1 MQLDKK
7 KGKGSPE
14 NELTFP
20 TRPYPGFGGV
30 RLPHIKGTENMETE
44 LLPLPERVTISMQQH
59 VGAPCDPLVKV
70 GDHVDVGQPIGD
82 STAYV
87 SAPIHSSVSGTVSAI
102 SDLLLPSGQK
112 TKAVVIDADGQQ
124 TMWSGIKPPKV
135 NNVEDLCKAV
145 RESGLVGLGGA
156 GFPAHVKLSI
166 PKGKSVDTLVIN
178 GAECEPY
185 LTADYREMVECG
197 DMVMEGIYTLK
208 KLLGLKRVIIGVESN
223 KPNAIS
229 ILTRIADED
238 ERDPNDEVRVLKLKT
253 SYPQGAEKVLINACT
268 GRRVPKGKLP
278 VDVGCIVMNIT
289 SVSFIAKYLRDG
301 VPLINKRLT
310 VDGSAVVQPMNVL
323 VPVGTPIAD
332 VIDFC
337 GGYRT
342 EPRKMLMG
350 GPMMGI
356 AVYDENTP
364 ILKQNNGLLVLAA
377 KDALAKEEDQPTDC
391 IRCGR
396 CVAACP
402 MQLQPLTIEKRV
414 AMRDI
419 EALERHS
426 IMTCIECGSCA
437 FVCPARRKLVQ
448 YMRMG
453 KTMLRKAGEKK

>member
-1 MQLDKK
+1 MLKDPR
-7 KGKGSPE
+7 KGSGSPE
-14 NELTFP
+14 ELIFP
-20 TRPYPGFGGV
+20 TRPYPSFGGV

-59 VGAPCDPLVKV
+59 VGAPCEPVVKV
-70 GDHVDVGQPIGD
+70 GDHVDVGQVIGD
-82 STAYV
+82 SDAYV
-87 SAPIHSSVSGTVSAI
+87 SAPIHASVSGTVSAI
-102 SDLLLPSGQK
+102 SELLLPSGQK
-112 TKAVVIDADGQQ
+112 AKAVVIDADGKQ
-124 TMWSGIKPPKV
+124 TMWSGIKAPKV
-135 NNVEDLCKAV
+135 KTVNDLCQAV
-145 RESGLVGLGGA
+145 RASGLVGLGGA
-156 GFPAHVKLSI
+156 GFPAHVKLNI
-166 PKGKSVDTLVIN
+166 PKGKSVDTLIIN

-197 DMVMEGIYTLK
+197 DMVLEGIYTLK
-208 KLLGLKRVIIGVESN
+208 ELLGIKRVIIGVESN
-223 KPNAIS
+223 KPNAIR
-229 ILTRIADED
+229 ILTQIADGND
-238 ERDPNDEVRVLKLKT
+238 RDPEDEVRVLKLAT
-253 SYPQGAEKVLINACT
+253 SYPQGAEKVLINCCT

-289 SVSFIAKYLRDG
+289 SVAFIAKYLRDG

-310 VDGSAVVQPMNVL
+310 IDGSAVVQPMNVL
-323 VPVGTPIAD
+323 VPVGTPI
-332 VIDFC
+332 IDIIDYC

-342 EPRKMLMG
+342 EPRKILMG
-350 GPMMGI
+350 GPMMGT
-356 AVYDENTP
+356 AVFDDSTP

-377 KDALAKEEDQPTDC
+377 KDVLEEEATEC

-396 CVAACP
+396 CVSACP

-419 EALERHS
+419 EALEQHS

>member
-1 MQLDKK
+1 MRQNIRN
-7 KGKGSPE
+7 SHSSE

-20 TRPYPGFGGV
+20 TRPFPSFGGV
-30 RLPHIKGTENMETE
+30 RLPHIKGTEKMETE
-44 LLPLPERVTISMQQH
+44 LLPLPERVVISMQQH
-59 VGAPCDPLVKV
+59 VGAPCEPVVKP
-70 GDHVDVGQPIGD
+70 GDHVDVGQVIGD
-82 STAYV
+82 SDAYV
-87 SAPIHSSVSGTVSAI
+87 SAPIHASVSGTVSAI
-102 SDLLLPSGQK
+102 SELLLPSGQK
-112 TKAVVIDADGQQ
+112 AKAVVIDADGKQ
-124 TMWSGIKPPKV
+124 TMWSGIKPPRVK
-135 NNVEDLCKAV
+135 NAADLCAAV
-145 RESGLVGLGGA
+145 RASGLVGLGGA
-156 GFPAHVKLSI
+156 GFPAHVKLNI
-166 PKGKSVDTLVIN
+166 PKGKSVDTLIIN

-197 DMVMEGIYTLK
+197 DMVLEGIYTLK
-208 KLLGLKRVIIGVESN
+208 ELLGIKRVIIGVESN
-223 KPNAIS
+223 KPDAIR
-229 ILTRIADED
+229 ILTDIADGND
-238 ERDPNDEVRVLKLKT
+238 RDPDDEVRVLKLAT
-253 SYPQGAEKVLINACT
+253 SYPQGAEKVLINCCT

-310 VDGSAVVQPMNVL
+310 VDGSAVVQSMNVM
-323 VPVGTPIAD
+323 VPVGTPISD
-332 VIDFC
+332 IIEFC
-337 GGYRT
+337 EGYRT
-342 EPRKMLMG
+342 EPRKILMG

-356 AVYDENTP
+356 AVFDDSTP
-364 ILKQNNGLLVLAA
+364 ILKQNNGLLVLSARDVIED
-377 KDALAKEEDQPTDC
+377 DATDC

-396 CVAACP
+396 CVSACP

-453 KTMLRKAGEKK
+453 KTLLRKAGEKK

>member
-1 MQLDKK
+1 MQQGETNSVGGDL
-7 KGKGSPE
+7 S
-14 NELTFP
+14 FP
-20 TRPYPGFGGV
+20 VRPYNGYGGV

-44 LLPLPERVTISMQQH
+44 LLPLPEKVVISMQQH
-59 VGAPCDPLVKV
+59 VGAPCEPIVKV
-70 GDHVDVGQPIGD
+70 GDTVEVGQPIGD
-82 STAYV
+82 SPAFV
-87 SAPIHSSVSGTVSAI
+87 CAPIHASVSGTVTAI
-102 SDLLLPSGQK
+102 TELMLPSGQK
-112 TKAVVIDADGQQ
+112 AMAVVIEADGKQ
-124 TMWSGIKPPKV
+124 TMWSEIRPPRV
-135 NNVEDLCKAV
+135 TNATELCAAM
-145 RESGLVGLGGA
+145 RQAGLVGLGGA

-166 PKGKSVDTLVIN
+166 PKGKSVDTLIIN

-197 DMVMEGIYTLK
+197 EDVLEGVYKVK
-208 KLLGLKRVIIGVESN
+208 KLLGIRRVIIGVEGN
-223 KPNAIS
+223 KPAAIR
-229 ILTRIADED
+229 ILSRIAYDE
-238 ERDPNDEVRVLKLKT
+238 ERDPNNEVRVLKLKQ

-289 SVSFIAKYLRDG
+289 SVAFIAKYLRDG

-310 VDGSAVVQPMNVL
+310 IDGSAVVQPMNVL
-323 VPVGTPIAD
+323 APIGTPISD
-332 VIDFC
+332 IIDFC

-342 EPRKMLMG
+342 EPRKILMG

-356 AVYDENTP
+356 AMFDENMP
-364 ILKQNNGLLVLAA
+364 ILKQNNGILVLAA
-377 KDALAKEEDQPTDC
+377 KDVLEDEPTDC

-402 MQLQPLTIEKRV
+402 MQLQPLTIEQRV
-414 AMRDI
+414 AAGDA

-426 IMTCIECGSCA
+426 VMTCIECGSCA

-453 KTMLRKAGEKK
+453 KALLRKAGEKK